1 MTWSSDGREGCC
13 LTGRLVGLPPR
24 RGPSY
29 AFFEGVA
36 LSKDFQEFLTVPAY
50 ERINWSTQFGP
61 VDRQVENLASMRV
74 PALLRELAAG
84 CLAGIIV
91 GIVIGGLGSR
101 LAMRVS
107 AIAAGPIPQ
116 GVTTDN
122 GNIVGEITLGGTI
135 ALIVFGG
142 VFAGLQG
149 GLLYAALRPW
159 LLPFGPWRGLV
170 FGLGLLGLDGSLIL
184 DETNSDF
191 IILRPALLNVAM
203 FAALF
208 PIFGMALAPVFDR
221 VLRFVDRGSV
231 GARMLM
237 ILALGLAAVF
247 LGLGL
252 VSGIGALGS
261 NPTPIDLIGL
271 LSLLLVVAGLAART
285 VKAAVTPPPWSPA
298 SYVVLAAAVLI
309 GAARTYSNVARILS

>member
-1 MTWSSDGREGCC
+1 LEVKVSEQSQ
-13 LTGRLVGLPPR
+13 LP
-24 RGPSY
+24 
-29 AFFEGVA
+29 
-36 LSKDFQEFLTVPAY
+36 
-50 ERINWSTQFGP
+50 FGP
-61 VDRQVENLASMRV
+61 VDHRVENLANMRV
-74 PALLRELAAG
+74 PGVLRELAAG

-91 GIVIGGLGSR
+91 GIVVGGLGSR

-116 GVTTDN
+116 GVTTEN

-149 GLLYAALRPW
+149 GLLYGALRPW

-170 FGLGLLGLDGSLIL
+170 FGFGLLGLDGSLIL

-191 IILRPALLNVAM
+191 IVLRPPLLNVAM

-231 GARMLM
+231 IARGLM
-237 ILALGLAAVF
+237 ILALVLAALF

-252 VSGIGALGS
+252 VSGVGALGS
-261 NPTPIDLIGL
+261 NPTPVDLIGL
-271 LSLLLVVAGLAART
+271 LSLLVVVAGLAARIAKGT
-285 VKAAVTPPPWSPA
+285 AVAPPPWAPA
-298 SYVVLAAAVLI
+298 SYVVLAAAVLV
-309 GAARTYSNVARILS
+309 GAARTYSSVASILS